1 MNKRLSVRD
10 IRRKKLSDKNQEP
23 ISSLVCYTAQMAR
36 LINDHVDIILVGD
49 SMGMTIYGYEN
60 TLSVTLDMMINH
72 GAAVVRSTNQPHIVV
87 DMPFG
92 SYEESPE
99 VAFRS
104 ASRIMRETGA
114 QSVKLEGGE
123 EFAETIHFLSQR
135 GIPVMGHI
143 GLMPQRMQTLGGFF
157 TQGKTDKESSRI
169 MNDAKSISQA
179 GAFSMVIEAIP
190 EEVASD
196 ITQSIEVPTIGIG
209 AGRNCDGQ
217 ILVSHDILNLYGA
230 FTPKFVKKYGNI
242 DENIVK
248 INEAIILSMT
258 KEERLNPKIISGSRK
273 KRISSGSGADTA
285 TINKLLKQFKMM
297 TNMMKKMSKG
307 DHKDGIPPD
316 ILNQLK

>member
-10 IRRKKLSDKNQEP
+10 IRRKKLRNNNQEP

-135 GIPVMGHI
+135 GIPIMGHI

-157 TQGKTDKESSRI
+157 TQGKTDKESSRL

-242 DENIVK
+242 DENIVNAVK
-248 INEAIILSMT
+248 DYSQEVKKKKFPT
-258 KEERLNPKIISGSRK
+258 KDNIFTIK
-273 KRISSGSGADTA
+273 K
-285 TINKLLKQFKMM
+285 
-297 TNMMKKMSKG
+297 
-307 DHKDGIPPD
+307 
-316 ILNQLK
+316 

>member
-157 TQGKTDKESSRI
+157 TQGKTDKESSRL

-196 ITQSIEVPTIGIG
+196 ITQSIEVPTIGIV

-230 FTPKFVKKYGNI
+230 FTPKFVKKYGKI
-242 DENIVK
+242 DENIVNAVK
-248 INEAIILSMT
+248 DYSQEVKKKKFPT
-258 KEERLNPKIISGSRK
+258 KDNIFTIK
-273 KRISSGSGADTA
+273 K
-285 TINKLLKQFKMM
+285 
-297 TNMMKKMSKG
+297 
-307 DHKDGIPPD
+307 
-316 ILNQLK
+316 

>member
-1 MNKRLSVRD
+1 MKKRLSVRD
-10 IRRKKLSDKNQEP
+10 IRRKKVIEQSQEP
-23 ISSLVCYTAQMAR
+23 IVSLVCYTAQMAR
-36 LINDHVDIILVGD
+36 LINNQVDIILVGD
-49 SMGMTIYGYEN
+49 SLGMTIYGHEN

-72 GAAVVRSTNQPHIVV
+72 GAAVVRSTDIPHIVV

-104 ASRIMRETGA
+104 ASKIMRETGA

-123 EFAETIHFLSQR
+123 EFAETIFFLNQR

-143 GLMPQRMQTLGGFF
+143 GLMPQRIQTLGGFF
-157 TQGKTDKESSRI
+157 TQGKTEKESI
-169 MNDAKSISQA
+169 KLMNDAKSISQA

-190 EEVASD
+190 EEVATD
-196 ITQSIEVPTIGIG
+196 ITRKMDVPTIGIG

-217 ILVSHDILNLYGA
+217 ILVSHDILNLFGA

-248 INEAIILSMT
+248 AVTDYSQEVKN
-258 KEERLNPKIISGSRK
+258 K
-273 KRISSGSGADTA
+273 KFPTPDNIF
-285 TINKLLKQFKMM
+285 TI
-297 TNMMKKMSKG
+297 KK
-307 DHKDGIPPD
+307 
-316 ILNQLK
+316 